1 MNTPATQTTTA
12 EAQPTPEGY
21 RLDAKGRLIPEDQ
34 IKPID
39 QLRDELVLSIID
51 RACELRDMLR
61 DFKGDV
67 FSEIQGFVETSAQE
81 YDVQLGGK
89 KGNVTLVSFDGRYKI
104 QRAIQE
110 HITFDERLQAAK
122 ALIDECLRE
131 WTADARPE
139 IATIVQDAFRVDSAG
154 NIRTGQVLSLRRL
167 DIQDKR
173 WLRAMDAISDA
184 VQVTGSKSYV
194 RIYER
199 VGTTDQYKPISLDI
213 AGV

>member
-1 MNTPATQTTTA
+1 MNAPQQIPAGFRQ
-12 EAQPTPEGY
+12 
-21 RLDAKGRLIPEDQ
+21 DAKGRLVPEDQ
-34 IKPID
+34 IKEID
-39 QLRDELVLSIID
+39 QVRDELVLAIVD
-51 RACELRDMLR
+51 RATELRDELR
-61 DFKGDV
+61 DFKADT
-67 FSEIQGFVETSAQE
+67 FSEIEAFVETSAQE
-81 YDVQLGGK
+81 YDVQIGGK
-89 KGNVTLVSFDGRYKI
+89 KGNVQLVSFDGRYKVV
-104 QRAIQE
+104 RAIQE

-122 ALIDECLRE
+122 GLIDECLRE

-139 IATIVQDAFRVDSAG
+139 IATIVQDAFRVDGAG

-167 DIQDKR
+167 DIQDSR

-199 VGTTDQYKPISLDI
+199 VGDSDQYRAISLDI

>member
-1 MNTPATQTTTA
+1 MNAPQ
-12 EAQPTPEGY
+12 QIPEGY
-21 RLDAKGRLIPEDQ
+21 RLDARGRLIPEEQ
-34 IKPID
+34 IRPID
-39 QLRDELVLSIID
+39 QLRDELVLSIVD
-51 RACELRDMLR
+51 RACELRDELR
-61 DFKGDV
+61 DFKADV
-67 FSEIQGFVETSAQE
+67 FSEIERFVETSAAE
-81 YDVQLGGK
+81 YDVQVGGK
-89 KGNVTLVSFDGRYKI
+89 KGNVQLVSFCGRYKVV
-104 QRAIQE
+104 RAIQE

-122 ALIDECLRE
+122 GLLDECLRE

-167 DIQDKR
+167 DIQDSR

-199 VGTTDQYKPISLDI
+199 VGDSDQYKPISLDI